1 MITGPR
7 SLRERPSG
15 RFILH
20 WRDAMKGLGKP
31 IFLILISGFLY
42 IMTVGG
48 CENGGGG
55 GDDPFPPS
63 NAFATRL
70 AQRGQTAPDGQAA
83 FTGFLRL
90 AGPSSSGLVSF
101 VSRERVAEDTFR
113 LVLYI
118 ADTGGLTA
126 VAKTGD
132 NAPDGSGIFRS
143 FLQLIGVNDQAE
155 AAFVGRIA
163 ESLDDPFGDTEGYY
177 LGSEIDIEV
186 LVLEGDAAPGGGTI
200 FKLCIP
206 GFLDCAYRYDGPNES
221 GQITFVAALA
231 NSDNNRAL
239 FIADSSGITQ
249 LTRKGDPVPGGNG
262 VFEDFFDVAGPNE
275 SGQVAFVGRIS
286 GSSGGEND
294 NEGIY
299 IADESGVTE
308 IAREGNT
315 VPGGNGTF
323 GNFGFLS
330 GINESGQAAFSAHL
344 DGTSG
349 GDSDNEAVFLSNDDR
364 LTELVRK
371 GASVPGG
378 GGGVID
384 SEFYPR
390 GPNEN
395 GEVAFGAGI
404 RNGDEDVPIDSAL
417 LLAGPSGITTLI
429 RHGDPGPG
437 GVGKFAQFGLAG
449 LNDSGQ
455 VIFRS
460 RLFQGNKSAQGLYRV
475 GPAEEVTALAQQ
487 FQPAPP
493 DGSKLYRSI
502 EDNRYRGPS
511 ESGLVFFVAGLMN
524 ADRTYSI
531 QDTGIF
537 LAE

>member
-1 MITGPR
+1 
-7 SLRERPSG
+7 
-15 RFILH
+15 
-20 WRDAMKGLGKP
+20 
-31 IFLILISGFLY
+31 
-42 IMTVGG
+42 MTVGG
-48 CENGGGG
+48 CGNGGGG
-55 GDDPFPPS
+55 DEPFPPP
-63 NAFATRL
+63 NALAIRL
-70 AQRGQTAPDGQAA
+70 AQRGQTAPDGQAT
-83 FTGFLRL
+83 FVGFLRL
-90 AGPSSSGLVSF
+90 AGPSRGGLVAFQSL
-101 VSRERVAEDTFR
+101 ERITEDVRR
-113 LVLYI
+113 LVLYL
-118 ADTGGLTA
+118 ADTGGITE
-126 VAKTGD
+126 VERNGEP
-132 NAPDGSGIFRS
+132 APGGGIFRDFPQTIS
-143 FLQLIGVNDQAE
+143 VNDQAE
-155 AAFVGRIA
+155 VAFVGRTA
-163 ESLDDPFGDTEGYY
+163 ESPVDEFGDTEGYY
-177 LGSEIDIEV
+177 LGSEEGIEAIV
-186 LVLEGDAAPGGGTI
+186 REGDAAPGGGTI

-221 GQITFVAALA
+221 GRITFVAALA
-231 NSDNNRAL
+231 NTDDNRAL
-239 FIADSSGITQ
+239 YIADSSGIT
-249 LTRKGDPVPGGNG
+249 LLARKGDPVPGGNG
-262 VFEDFFDVAGPNE
+262 MFEDFFDVAGPNE
-275 SGQVAFVGRIS
+275 SGQVAFIGRIS
-286 GSSGGEND
+286 GSSGGEVD
-294 NEGIY
+294 NEGVY
-299 IADESGVTE
+299 LADESGVIE
-308 IAREGNT
+308 LAREGNPA
-315 VPGGNGTF
+315 PGGNGTF
-323 GNFGFLS
+323 GDFRLLS
-330 GINESGQAAFSAHL
+330 GINDSGQAAFSAHL

-349 GDSDNEAVFLSNDDR
+349 GETDNEAIFLASEEGITD
-364 LTELVRK
+364 LVRK
-371 GASVPGG
+371 GDSVPG

-404 RNGDEDVPIDSAL
+404 RIGDEDVPIDSAL
-417 LLAGPSGITTLI
+417 FLAGPSGISTLI

-455 VIFRS
+455 VVFRS

-511 ESGLVFFVAGLMN
+511 ESGLAFFVAGLMN

>member
-7 SLRERPSG
+7 SLLERPSG

-20 WRDAMKGLGKP
+20 GRDAMSRLRKP
-31 IFLILISGFLY
+31 VFLLLISGFLY

-48 CENGGGG
+48 CGNGGGG
-55 GDDPFPPS
+55 DEPFPPP
-63 NAFATRL
+63 NALAIRL
-70 AQRGQTAPDGQAA
+70 AQRGQTAPDGQAT
-83 FTGFLRL
+83 FIGFLRL
-90 AGPSSSGLVSF
+90 AGPSKGGLVAFLSL
-101 VSRERVAEDTFR
+101 EKITEDVRR
-113 LVLYI
+113 LVLYL
-118 ADTGGLTA
+118 ADTSGLTG
-126 VAKTGD
+126 VARNGEP
-132 NAPDGSGIFRS
+132 APGGGIFRD
-143 FLQLIGVNDQAE
+143 FPQTIGVNDQAE
-155 AAFVGRIA
+155 VAFVGRTA
-163 ESLDDPFGDTEGYY
+163 ESPDDEFGDTEGYY
-177 LGSEIDIEV
+177 LGGEEGIDV

-221 GQITFVAALA
+221 GQITFVAALT
-231 NSDNNRAL
+231 NIDNNRAL
-239 FIADSSGITQ
+239 YIADSSGIT
-249 LTRKGDPVPGGNG
+249 LLARKGDPVPGGNG
-262 VFEDFFDVAGPNE
+262 VFEDFFDPAGPNE
-275 SGQVAFVGRIS
+275 NGQVAFIGRIS
-286 GSSGGEND
+286 GSSGGESD

-299 IADESGVTE
+299 LVDESGVTE
-308 IAREGNT
+308 LAREGNP
-315 VPGGNGTF
+315 VPGGNGVF
-323 GNFGFLS
+323 GNFQILS

-349 GDSDNEAVFLSNDDR
+349 GERDNEAIYLSNDDG

-371 GASVPGG
+371 GESVPGG
-378 GGGVID
+378 GGGIID

-395 GEVAFGAGI
+395 GQVAFGAGI
-404 RNGDEDVPIDSAL
+404 RSGDEDVPIDSAL
-417 LLAGPSGITTLI
+417 FLAGPSGITTLI

-460 RLFQGNKSAQGLYRV
+460 RLFQGNRSAQGLYRV
-475 GPAEEVTALAQQ
+475 GPAEEVIALAQQ

-511 ESGLVFFVAGLMN
+511 ESGLAFFVAGLMN

-537 LAE
+537 LAQ

>member
-1 MITGPR
+1 MYK
-7 SLRERPSG
+7 
-15 RFILH
+15 FI
-20 WRDAMKGLGKP
+20 KP
-31 IFLILISGFLY
+31 AFVVLISGFIF
-42 IMTVGG
+42 IMTIGG

-55 GDDPFPPS
+55 GDDPFPPP
-63 NAFATRL
+63 NALATRL
-70 AQRGQTAPDGQAA
+70 AQRGQTAPDGQAT

-90 AGPSSSGLVSF
+90 AGPSTSGLVSF
-101 VSRERVAEDTFR
+101 VSLENITEDTRR

-118 ADTGGLTA
+118 ADAGGLVE
-126 VAKTGD
+126 VAMNGD
-132 NAPDGSGIFRS
+132 TAPDGGGIFRS
-143 FLQLIGVNDQAE
+143 FLQLIGVNDQAQV
-155 AAFVGRIA
+155 AFVGRTA
-163 ESLDDPFGDTEGYY
+163 ESPDDEFGDTEGFY
-177 LGSEIDIEV
+177 LGSEEGIEV

-206 GFLDCAYRYDGPNES
+206 GFLGCAYRYGELS
-221 GQITFVAALA
+221 GNGRIAFVAALA
-231 NSDNNRAL
+231 GTDDDRAL
-239 FIADSSGITQ
+239 FIADSSGVTQ
-249 LTRKGDPVPGGNG
+249 LARKGDPVPGGNG
-262 VFEDFFDVAGPNE
+262 VFEDFFDPAGPNL
-275 SGQVAFVGRIS
+275 SGQVAFIGRIS
-286 GSSGGEND
+286 GSSGGESD

-299 IADESGVTE
+299 LAGEGGIIEL
-308 IAREGNT
+308 AREGDT
-315 VPGGNGTF
+315 VPGGNGAF
-323 GNFGFLS
+323 GDFRLLS
-330 GINESGQAAFSAHL
+330 GINDSGQAAFSAEL

-349 GDSDNEAVFLSNDDR
+349 GETDNEAIFLASEDGI
-364 LTELVRK
+364 TELVRR
-371 GASVPGG
+371 GEPVPGG
-378 GGGVID
+378 GGGIID

-417 LLAGPSGITTLI
+417 FLAGPSGITTLI

-437 GVGKFAQFGLAG
+437 GVGQFAQFGLAG

-455 VIFRS
+455 IVFRS
-460 RLFQGNKSAQGLYRV
+460 RLFEGKKSAQGLYRI
-475 GPAEEVTALAQQ
+475 GPGEEVTALAQQ

-511 ESGLVFFVAGLMN
+511 DSGLAFFVAGLMN

-537 LAE
+537 LAQ